1 MAVSLAPLVQFFGSY
16 AASPCRIATT
26 RVCRS
31 HLARRALATGVSFSG
46 AGGGAA
52 GGAAA
57 GGGKFSAGD
66 TGSSSSSGALGGGAL
81 GGGALGGGAPQF
93 IPPPTTAIIAPSREA
108 LQLYREIL
116 RTAKGFW
123 WEDDYG
129 QPFGEQLA
137 KSARREFEDW
147 RGERD
152 PEVIANRIM
161 VRALARNSPV
171 LARRCRPR
179 AGELCSRDAAL
190 LARAQIT
197 RHCLM
202 DIQNQVRPAPRERAH
217 TPRRS
222 RGGLC
227 ARAQR
232 GAHAARGPL
241 RSTRSGP
248 LSWSRS
254 QCPEYPD
261 TERPHRLPASALHR
275 SWGCRAPDPR
285 PRRAG
290 TISRYSRE

>member
-1 MAVSLAPLVQFFGSY
+1 MDLQPHTATAMAAPLGHLFHSHITF
-16 AASPCRIATT
+16 PCRIATT

-46 AGGGAA
+46 AGGGAGGAA

-81 GGGALGGGAPQF
+81 GGGALSGGAPQF

-161 VRALARNSPV
+161 VRALAPNSPV

-179 AGELCSRDAAL
+179 AGELRSRDSAL
-190 LARAQIT
+190 WLA
-197 RHCLM
+197 H
-202 DIQNQVRPAPRERAH
+202 
-217 TPRRS
+217 RS
-222 RGGLC
+222 RGT
-227 ARAQR
+227 A
-232 GAHAARGPL
+232 
-241 RSTRSGP
+241 
-248 LSWSRS
+248 
-254 QCPEYPD
+254 
-261 TERPHRLPASALHR
+261 
-275 SWGCRAPDPR
+275 
-285 PRRAG
+285 
-290 TISRYSRE
+290 

>member
-1 MAVSLAPLVQFFGSY
+1 LTIDEMDLQPHTATAMAAPLGHLFHSHITF
-16 AASPCRIATT
+16 PCRIATT

-52 GGAAA
+52 GAAGGAAA

-81 GGGALGGGAPQF
+81 SGGAPQF

-161 VRALARNSPV
+161 VRALAPNSPV

-179 AGELCSRDAAL
+179 AGELRSRDSAL
-190 LARAQIT
+190 WLA
-197 RHCLM
+197 H
-202 DIQNQVRPAPRERAH
+202 
-217 TPRRS
+217 RS
-222 RGGLC
+222 RGT
-227 ARAQR
+227 A
-232 GAHAARGPL
+232 
-241 RSTRSGP
+241 
-248 LSWSRS
+248 
-254 QCPEYPD
+254 
-261 TERPHRLPASALHR
+261 
-275 SWGCRAPDPR
+275 
-285 PRRAG
+285 
-290 TISRYSRE
+290 

>member
-1 MAVSLAPLVQFFGSY
+1 MDLQPHTATAMAAPLGHLFHSHITF
-16 AASPCRIATT
+16 PCRIATT

-46 AGGGAA
+46 AGGGAGGAA

-57 GGGKFSAGD
+57 GGGKYSAGD

-81 GGGALGGGAPQF
+81 GGGALSGGAPQF

-179 AGELCSRDAAL
+179 AGELRSRDSAL
-190 LARAQIT
+190 WLA
-197 RHCLM
+197 H
-202 DIQNQVRPAPRERAH
+202 
-217 TPRRS
+217 RS
-222 RGGLC
+222 RGT
-227 ARAQR
+227 A
-232 GAHAARGPL
+232 
-241 RSTRSGP
+241 
-248 LSWSRS
+248 
-254 QCPEYPD
+254 
-261 TERPHRLPASALHR
+261 
-275 SWGCRAPDPR
+275 
-285 PRRAG
+285 
-290 TISRYSRE
+290 